1 VISVK
6 ARNDTTT
13 APASARLS
21 REVSG
26 QDLIEYA
33 LIAAFVGLS
42 ATTFMPDLSTQIAT
56 SVGTISNG
64 VSNSVTPANGSG
76 SSSSGGTGTSSGS
89 GSGSGGNSGSGG
101 GGHHGGHGGGG
112 RGGRDH

>member
-1 VISVK
+1 LVISVK

-13 APASARLS
+13 ATSTSARLS

-89 GSGSGGNSGSGG
+89 GSGGNSGSGG

>member
-1 VISVK
+1 MK

-33 LIAAFVGLS
+33 LIAAFIGLS
-42 ATTFMPDLSTQIAT
+42 ATAFMPDLTGQIAT
-56 SVGTISNG
+56 SISAVGNG
-64 VSNSVTPANGSG
+64 LANSHTPANSGSNSG
-76 SSSSGGTGTSSGS
+76 SSGGGTGSSSGS
-89 GSGSGGNSGSGG
+89 GSGSSSGGSGSGS
-101 GGHHGGHGGGG
+101 GGHHGGHGGS
-112 RGGRDH
+112 GRDH